1 MNTIQDL
8 DNDFPITFPPWLK
21 NVVVEIPDQFCGLPK
36 RPQVKVTVLART
48 FELLLGLDLEVGE
61 EQ

>member
-1 MNTIQDL
+1 MISLLHFLHYCEDCKILT
-8 DNDFPITFPPWLK
+8 
-21 NVVVEIPDQFCGLPK
+21 VVVEIPDQFCGLPK
-36 RPQVKVTVLART
+36 RPQVKVTVLDRT